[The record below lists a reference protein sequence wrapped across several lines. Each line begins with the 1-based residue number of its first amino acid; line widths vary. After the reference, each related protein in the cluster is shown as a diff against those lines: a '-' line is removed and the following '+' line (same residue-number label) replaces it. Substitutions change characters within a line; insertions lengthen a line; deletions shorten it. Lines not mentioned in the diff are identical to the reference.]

1 MKFKN
6 TKRIKPKRQR
16 TPKKIKEKEAKKSQF
31 PRIYRRIPESHDF
44 FHILQTL
51 KQMIIV
57 FVFAA
62 IFIFILFILADLER
76 NYVQNQQIQRERQK
90 LIHEINIWKSFSDK
104 YKNYKEVYF
113 QIATREF
120 QLGNFKTA
128 EQYLKKTLFI
138 DPNYEEALKLQ
149 KELESK

>member
-6 TKRIKPKRQR
+6 TKSIKPKKQR
-16 TPKKIKEKEAKKSQF
+16 APKKTKEKRTNRLQF
-31 PRIYRRIPESHDF
+31 PSIYRKIPERSDF
-44 FHILQTL
+44 LFVLKIL
-51 KQMIIV
+51 KKIAVV

-62 IFIFILFILADLER
+62 IFTFILFVLADLQR
-76 NYVQNQQIQRERQK
+76 NYVQNQHIQAERQK

-113 QIATREF
+113 QIAVREF
-120 QLGNFKTA
+120 QLGDFTAA

-149 KELESK
+149 KELNSM

>member
-6 TKRIKPKRQR
+6 V
-16 TPKKIKEKEAKKSQF
+16 KKTSKQLRKQAKSKSEAKKLQF
-31 PRIYRRIPESHDF
+31 PNIYRRIPERREIL
-44 FHILQTL
+44 HILRIL
-51 KQMIIV
+51 KKMAIV

-62 IFIFILFILADLER
+62 IFVFILFILADLER
-76 NYVQNQQIQRERQK
+76 NYVQNQQIQKERQK

-113 QIATREF
+113 QIAAREF